1 MEINGIFIPF
11 RAFIFRV
18 STEGPVAKRN
28 EVDQLMQ
35 RIKEDFESL
44 PRQLQ
49 GVARY
54 LEQHRGS
61 IMVRRVN
68 EIAGGCGVHP
78 SAVVRF
84 AQRFGYSGF
93 TQMQAVFR
101 TAYTERTAPSR
112 SYEERIRTVIAQ
124 SQPMP
129 AASIA
134 ARFIDASRAGL
145 DELSHGLDE
154 KRFDKAVDLLADAE
168 NIYVVGVRRS
178 FAIASYIAY
187 ALQHTPKR
195 VHLVSGLG
203 GMEQQ
208 QIRSIGKGDA
218 LIAISFPP
226 YGKETLTCVRV
237 AVERQAK
244 VLAITESDLGP
255 LAQRASVLLKVTE
268 GSAFAF
274 RGLTSTMCLCQALF
288 VALAY
293 RLQLNVEET
302 SEPGEFDD

>member
-11 RAFIFRV
+11 RAFILPI

-54 LEQHRGS
+54 LEQHRG
-61 IMVRRVN
+61 N
-68 EIAGGCGVHP
+68 T
-78 SAVVRF
+78 VVRF

-101 TAYTERTAPSR
+101 AAYTERTAPSR
-112 SYEERIRTVIAQ
+112 SYEERIRSVIAK

-134 ARFIDASRAGL
+134 ARFIEASRAGL

-154 KRFDKAVDLLADAE
+154 KRFDKAVELLAEAQ

-195 VHLVSGLG
+195 VHLISGLG

-226 YGKETLTCVRV
+226 YGKETLTCVRL